1 MRKYKARIADK
12 ILEKRLLG
20 KGAVLI
26 EGAKWCGKTT
36 TAEQIAG
43 SILYM
48 ADPEKEKQNL
58 TIEEMEAWNPNLRA
72 KTAIRTSNTRYFVDP
87 SIAVAAPGFDRRS
100 EYVWSVF

>member
-43 SILYM
+43 TSGSPGIRE
-48 ADPEKEKQNL
+48 ADCHGR
-58 TIEEMEAWNPNLRA
+58 WR
-72 KTAIRTSNTRYFVDP
+72 RS
-87 SIAVAAPGFDRRS
+87 APDHWYPDRRQRPVYNCLRPVLRTALS
-100 EYVWSVF
+100 DPHIR